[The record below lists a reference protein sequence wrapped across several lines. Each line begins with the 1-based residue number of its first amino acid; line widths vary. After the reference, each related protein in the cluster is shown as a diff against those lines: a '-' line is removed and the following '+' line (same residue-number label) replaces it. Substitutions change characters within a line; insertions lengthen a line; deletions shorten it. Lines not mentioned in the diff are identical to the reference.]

1 MFWPEN
7 RQLSC
12 CLFVIVLAASTSHSS
27 LAEESKPRLWDR
39 VSSATKLVGHHDS
52 GPNHPENCQPRRHFA
67 HFGPPTRSYS
77 AFESPTSYGTHP
89 NERCRPDVFSPRGIG
104 VARRSGCE
112 RMDYS
117 PYVLST
123 THSNHGPSYYTR
135 HELAPCHHP
144 HCHHGQCN
152 N

>member
-1 MFWPEN
+1 MLSRMN
-7 RQLSC
+7 RRRLF
-12 CLFVIVLAASTSHSS
+12 CLVAIAISGSISELS
-27 LAEESKPRLWDR
+27 LAEEAEPNLWQR
-39 VSSATKLVGHHDS
+39 VAGSTLPVGHHEAAPVATHDC
-52 GPNHPENCQPRRHFA
+52 PPRRHFN

-89 NERCRPDVFSPRGIG
+89 TERCRPEVFSPRGIG

-135 HELAPCHHP
+135 HELAPCRHP
-144 HCHHGQCN
+144 HCKHPH
-152 N
+152 

>member
-1 MFWPEN
+1 MIWGFELPKSRFLFAPILTLATCHVVAAADVRPNLWERATGTPQVVARDQVPPELPPAFPP
-7 RQLSC
+7 RQ
-12 CLFVIVLAASTSHSS
+12 H
-27 LAEESKPRLWDR
+27 
-39 VSSATKLVGHHDS
+39 G
-52 GPNHPENCQPRRHFA
+52 A

-89 NERCRPDVFSPRGIG
+89 VERCRPEVFSPRGIG

-123 THSNHGPSYYTR
+123 TRSNHGPSYYTR
-135 HELAPCHHP
+135 HSLAPCTHP
-144 HCHHGQCN
+144 HCNH
-152 N
+152 